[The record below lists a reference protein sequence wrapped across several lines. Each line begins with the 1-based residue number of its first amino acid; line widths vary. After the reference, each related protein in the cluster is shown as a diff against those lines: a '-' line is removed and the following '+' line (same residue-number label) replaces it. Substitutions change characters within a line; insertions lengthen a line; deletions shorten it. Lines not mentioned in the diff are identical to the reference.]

1 MKKTIRIIYLT
12 ICGIL
17 TIGFMLWA
25 VVQGQEAE
33 KQRMIG
39 QENEMFIEGLIE
51 YLNEYERNFD
61 LLRNDSLNQ
70 VDIDSLYENS
80 ICLQEIEK
88 QRLKVEKNK

>member
-33 KQRMIG
+33 TSLRRLAG
-39 QENEMFIEGLIE
+39 QAG
-51 YLNEYERNFD
+51 YH
-61 LLRNDSLNQ
+61 
-70 VDIDSLYENS
+70 
-80 ICLQEIEK
+80 
-88 QRLKVEKNK
+88 